1 MSGGKNTGNSRLA
14 WLTALGLT
22 GCGSVWAGLFR
33 LVPHWW
39 NFTPVG
45 GLGLF
50 AGARLRLWQAFAV
63 PLAVMATSDLLL
75 WGIFGKK
82 PFDLWVYASFAINVL
97 LGRLLLKNR
106 GLWRVPLVSLIASLQ
121 FFVLSNFGVWAGGDG
136 KLYPKTLAG
145 LGMCYAAALPFIGD
159 GGGTPFFFGTVA
171 GDLAYSVLFFGLHAL
186 IVAVIERRKASQTV

>member
-1 MSGGKNTGNSRLA
+1 MRSEEKTGHSRLERV
-14 WLTALGLT
+14 TAVGMAVT
-22 GCGSVWAGLFR
+22 AGAMR
-33 LVPHWW
+33 LVPHWP

-63 PLAVMATSDLLL
+63 SLAVMVASDLLL
-75 WGIFGKK
+75 WQLFGKK
-82 PFDLWVYASFAINVL
+82 PFDLWVYASFAINVV
-97 LGRLLLKNR
+97 LGRLFLRKG
-106 GLWRVPLVSLIASLQ
+106 GLWRVPVVSLAASLQ
-121 FFVLSNFGVWAGGDG
+121 FFALSNFGVWAGGDG
-136 KLYPKTLAG
+136 RLYPKTLAG
-145 LGMCYAAALPFIGD
+145 LGMCYAAALPFVGD